1 MPIEMT
7 PTVGRPSVP
16 RARLAELSESPESLG
31 RPVMNHKT
39 FTPRES
45 RRARLMKTLGVGTY
59 DELILLFARAGMV
72 SPGKRAASGQSHR
85 TATAPPMKGFPIHS
99 PARRD
104 YCA

>member
-1 MPIEMT
+1 
-7 PTVGRPSVP
+7 
-16 RARLAELSESPESLG
+16 
-31 RPVMNHKT
+31 MNHNT

-45 RRARLMKTLGVGTY
+45 RRARLMKKMGVGTY
-59 DELILLFARAGMV
+59 DELILLFARAGMA

-85 TATAPPMKGFPIHS
+85 TATASPVKGIPIHS